1 MTNTTMT
8 SIGEIGPI
16 DFYPTPP
23 ALVTRMLDLVDW
35 RYVSNVLEPWFSIG
49 GKGGDRA

>member
-1 MTNTTMT
+1 MSLPT
-8 SIGEIGPI
+8 

-23 ALVTRMLDLVDW
+23 GLVSRMLGQVDW
-35 RYVSNVLEPWFSIG
+35 RYVSNVLVVCFSIG